1 VTHTKGSDSF
11 RFSFWRALFL
21 LRSGK
26 FREFFLALTRKSKT
40 LIPIDEQEQYQKW
53 IEINESNESHR
64 VELQLWCSNLS
75 DPALVTFILRGG
87 DDDQALIDK
96 TVESLQ
102 SQYYGNWQLLIS
114 GSGNASQIHDSRV
127 QNVNETEISKGV
139 KGEWLAPISQGDTLS
154 STALGEVFRVITNQ
168 QDLDFIYTDHDV
180 MDADDTRS
188 DPFFKPEWSPE
199 FLGDLPYTSRL
210 SVYRTQ
216 LIPTDSLFWI
226 DEQSWLKY
234 FASRSVR
241 ATRIPKVLYHF
252 SKKPEFNLK
261 PQSPRLQNPGSISI
275 LIPTHD
281 QPEKLKCAVD
291 SILNK
296 STYSNFEIVI
306 LNNSSE
312 QQQTLQLFEEIRKRD
327 RIRILDYPHPFNF
340 SAINNYGVAQIDS
353 DYVVFL
359 NDDTE
364 VITLVWLEAMMD
376 YAQKDQIG
384 AVGAKLLYRD
394 NTIQHGGILIG
405 QPQIAV
411 HAHKGFP
418 KDSEGYQKRL
428 VAVQNFSAVTAACMM
443 MRRDLFLKVG
453 GFDENLPLAYND
465 VDLCLK
471 LLALGKRIVWTPYAE
486 LFHDESQTRG
496 LEVSLEKQKRLSS
509 EKDYFLQRWKDVLEK
524 DDPYYSPNLFLENGA
539 FKIRV

>member
-1 VTHTKGSDSF
+1 MTDSAGPNSF
-11 RFSFWRALFL
+11 RFSFWRALYL

-26 FREFFLALTRKSKT
+26 FREFFSALTRKSKN
-40 LIPIDEQEQYQKW
+40 LVPLDENQQYHKW
-53 IEINESNESHR
+53 IQNNETETSAS
-64 VELQLWCSNLS
+64 ELKQWCAKLNDPPLITFIIRSSS
-75 DPALVTFILRGG
+75 DPTLLERTI
-87 DDDQALIDK
+87 
-96 TVESLQ
+96 ESLRTQ
-102 SQYYGNWQLLIS
+102 FSEKWELLVS
-114 GSGNASQIHDSRV
+114 ENETAGTQADSRIHFV
-127 QNVNETEISKGV
+127 KETEISRSV
-139 KGEWLAPISQGDTLS
+139 KGEWLAPLNEGDKLS
-154 STALGEVFRVITNQ
+154 STALVEVLRVIDNQ
-168 QDLDFIYTDHDV
+168 QNLDFIYTDHDLI
-180 MDADDTRS
+180 DAAGKRS

-199 FLGDLPYTSRL
+199 FLSDLPYTSRL
-210 SVYRTQ
+210 AVYRSK

-234 FASRSVR
+234 FVSRSVR
-241 ATRIPKVLYHF
+241 AIRIPKVLYHF
-252 SKKPEFNLK
+252 SKIPEFNLK
-261 PQSPRLQNPGSISI
+261 PLLLRLQNPGSVSI
-275 LIPTHD
+275 LIPTQD

-291 SILNK
+291 SILEK
-296 STYSNFEIVI
+296 STYSNYEIVI
-306 LNNSSE
+306 LNNSSIQE
-312 QQQTLQLFEEIRKRD
+312 QTLQCFDELRKKNQ
-327 RIRILDYPHPFNF
+327 IQIIDYPHPFNF
-340 SAINNYGVAQIDS
+340 SAINNYGVSEVAS

-364 VITLVWLEAMMD
+364 VISPSWLEAMME
-376 YAQKDQIG
+376 YAHRDLIG

-428 VAVQNFSAVTAACMM
+428 ISVQNFSAVTAACMM
-443 MRRDLFLKVG
+443 IRRNLFLEIK

-471 LLALGKRIVWTPYAE
+471 LLAHGKRIVWTPYAE

-496 LEVSLEKQKRLSS
+496 LEVSLEKQRRLSS
-509 EKDYFLQRWKDVLEK
+509 ETDYFLERWNDVLEK
-524 DDPYYSPNLFLENGA
+524 GDPYYNPNLSLEDGA

>member
-1 VTHTKGSDSF
+1 VTDTKTQNSF

-26 FREFFLALTRKSKT
+26 FREFFSALSRKSKN
-40 LIPIDEQEQYQKW
+40 LLPVDENEQYKKW
-53 IEINESNESHR
+53 IEKNESNEIHR
-64 VELQLWCSNLS
+64 ELQLWCSNLTN
-75 DPALVTFILRGG
+75 PPLVSFILRGA
-87 DDDQALIDK
+87 DNQTLVDQTI
-96 TVESLQ
+96 ESLQ

-114 GSGNASQIHDSRV
+114 RSDADLSETHDARV
-127 QNVNETEISKGV
+127 EIVPEAEISKNV
-139 KGEWLAPISQGDTLS
+139 KGEWLAPVSQGDILS
-154 STALGEVFRVITNQ
+154 PTALGEVFRAISDQ
-168 QDLDFIYTDHDV
+168 QNLDFIYTDHDL
-180 MDADDTRS
+180 MDANGNRF
-188 DPFFKPEWSPE
+188 DPSFKPEWSPE
-199 FLGDLPYTSRL
+199 FLSDLPYTSRL
-210 SVYRTQ
+210 SVYRSQ
-216 LIPTDSLFWI
+216 LIPADSLFWI

-234 FASRSVR
+234 FASRSVH
-241 ATRIPKVLYHF
+241 AHRIAKVLYHF
-252 SKKPEFNLK
+252 SNKPEFNLK
-261 PQSPRLQNPGSISI
+261 TQSPRLQNPGSISI

-306 LNNSSE
+306 LNNSSRQE
-312 QQQTLQLFEEIRKRD
+312 ETLQLYEALRKRD
-327 RIRILDYPHPFNF
+327 RIRIIDYPHPFNF
-340 SAINNYGVAQIDS
+340 SAINNYGVLQIQS

-384 AVGAKLLYRD
+384 AVGAKLLFRD

-405 QPQIAV
+405 EPQIAV

-418 KDSEGYQKRL
+418 RDAEGYQKRL
-428 VAVQNFSAVTAACMM
+428 VSVQNFSAVTAACMM
-443 MRRDLFLKVG
+443 IRRKLFLEVG

-471 LLALGKRIVWTPYAE
+471 LLALGKRIVWTPHAE

-496 LEVSLEKQKRLSS
+496 LEVSLEKQKRLSA
-509 EKDYFLQRWKDVLEK
+509 EREYFLQRWTDVLEK
-524 DDPYYSPNLFLENGA
+524 GDPYYNPNLSLENGA
-539 FKIRV
+539 FRIRV

>member
-87 DDDQALIDK
+87 DDQALIDK

>member
-1 VTHTKGSDSF
+1 MTDSAGPNSF
-11 RFSFWRALFL
+11 RFSFWRALYL

-26 FREFFLALTRKSKT
+26 FREFFSALTRKSKN
-40 LIPIDEQEQYQKW
+40 LVPLDENQQYHKW
-53 IEINESNESHR
+53 IQNNETETSAS
-64 VELQLWCSNLS
+64 ELKQWCAKLNDPPLITFIIRSSS
-75 DPALVTFILRGG
+75 DPTLLERTI
-87 DDDQALIDK
+87 
-96 TVESLQ
+96 ESLLTQ
-102 SQYYGNWQLLIS
+102 FSEKWELLVS
-114 GSGNASQIHDSRV
+114 ENETAGTQADSRIHFV
-127 QNVNETEISKGV
+127 KETEISRNV
-139 KGEWLAPISQGDTLS
+139 KGEWLAPLNEGDKLS
-154 STALGEVFRVITNQ
+154 ATALVEILRVIDNQ
-168 QDLDFIYTDHDV
+168 QNLDFIYTDHDLI
-180 MDADDTRS
+180 DAAGKRS

-199 FLGDLPYTSRL
+199 FLSDLPYTSRL
-210 SVYRTQ
+210 AVYRSN

-241 ATRIPKVLYHF
+241 AIRIPKVLYHF
-252 SKKPEFNLK
+252 SKIPEFNLK
-261 PQSPRLQNPGSISI
+261 PLLLRLQNPGSVSI
-275 LIPTHD
+275 LIPTQD

-291 SILNK
+291 SILEK
-296 STYSNFEIVI
+296 STYSNYEIVI
-306 LNNSSE
+306 LNNSSVQE
-312 QQQTLQLFEEIRKRD
+312 QTLQCFDELRKKNQ
-327 RIRILDYPHPFNF
+327 IKIIDYPHPFNF
-340 SAINNYGVAQIDS
+340 SAINNYGVSEVAS

-364 VITLVWLEAMMD
+364 VISPSWLEAMME
-376 YAQKDQIG
+376 YAHRDLIG

-428 VAVQNFSAVTAACMM
+428 ISVQNFSAVTAACMM
-443 MRRDLFLKVG
+443 IRRNLFLEIK

-471 LLALGKRIVWTPYAE
+471 LLAHGKRIVWTPYAE

-509 EKDYFLQRWKDVLEK
+509 ETDYFLERWHDVLEK
-524 DDPYYSPNLFLENGA
+524 GDPYYNPNLSLEDGA

>member
-1 VTHTKGSDSF
+1 MTHTKGSDSF

-53 IEINESNESHR
+53 IEINESNENHR

-87 DDDQALIDK
+87 DDQALIDK

-114 GSGNASQIHDSRV
+114 GSSSASQIHDSRV
-127 QNVNETEISKGV
+127 QNVNETEISKGI

-180 MDADDTRS
+180 MDADGRRS

-241 ATRIPKVLYHF
+241 AIRIPKVLYHF

-296 STYSNFEIVI
+296 STYTNFEIVI

-327 RIRILDYPHPFNF
+327 RIRVLDYPHPFNF

-405 QPQIAV
+405 LPQIAV

-443 MRRDLFLKVG
+443 MRRDLFLEVG

-471 LLALGKRIVWTPYAE
+471 LLAFGKRIVWTPYAE

-509 EKDYFLQRWKDVLEK
+509 EADYFLQRWKDVLEK
-524 DDPYYSPNLFLENGA
+524 GDPYYNPNLTLENGA

>member
-1 VTHTKGSDSF
+1 VTESKGPNSF
-11 RFSFWRALFL
+11 RFSFWRAVFL

-26 FREFFLALTRKSKT
+26 FREFFSALSRKSKT
-40 LIPIDEQEQYQKW
+40 IIPIDEEQQYQIW
-53 IEINESNESHR
+53 IEKNESNETHR
-64 VELQLWCSNLS
+64 IELQAWCSNLS

-87 DDDQALIDK
+87 DDQALIDQ
-96 TVESLQ
+96 TVDSLQ

-114 GSGNASQIHDSRV
+114 GSNTASEIHDSRV
-127 QNVNETEISKGV
+127 LYVQETEISKNV
-139 KGEWLAPISQGDTLS
+139 KGQWLAPISQGDTLS
-154 STALGEVFRVITNQ
+154 STALGEVFRVISNQ
-168 QDLDFIYTDHDV
+168 QNLDFIYTDHDV
-180 MDADDTRS
+180 IDASGKRS

-210 SVYRTQ
+210 SVYRSQ

-241 ATRIPKVLYHF
+241 AIRIPKVLYHF
-252 SKKPEFNLK
+252 SKKPQFNLK

-275 LIPTHD
+275 LIPTRD

-306 LNNSSE
+306 INNSSE
-312 QQQTLQLFEEIRKRD
+312 QQQTLQVFEEIRKRD
-327 RIRILDYPHPFNF
+327 RIRIIDYPHPFNF

-353 DYVVFL
+353 DYIVFL

-364 VITLVWLEAMMD
+364 VITLGWLEAMME
-376 YAQKDQIG
+376 YAQKDLVG

-411 HAHKGFP
+411 HAHRGFP

-428 VAVQNFSAVTAACMM
+428 VSVQNFSAVTAACMM
-443 MRRDLFLKVG
+443 MRRNLFLEVG
-453 GFDENLPLAYND
+453 GFDENLPFAYND

-524 DDPYYSPNLFLENGA
+524 DDPYYSPNLSLENGS

>member
-1 VTHTKGSDSF
+1 MTDSAGPNSF
-11 RFSFWRALFL
+11 RFSFWRALYL

-26 FREFFLALTRKSKT
+26 FREFFSALTRKSKN
-40 LIPIDEQEQYQKW
+40 LVPLDENQQYHKW
-53 IEINESNESHR
+53 IQNNETETSAS
-64 VELQLWCSNLS
+64 ELKQWCAKLNDPPLITFIIRSSS
-75 DPALVTFILRGG
+75 DPTLLERTI
-87 DDDQALIDK
+87 
-96 TVESLQ
+96 ESLRTQ
-102 SQYYGNWQLLIS
+102 FSEKWELLVS
-114 GSGNASQIHDSRV
+114 ENETAGTQADSRIHFV
-127 QNVNETEISKGV
+127 KETEISRNV
-139 KGEWLAPISQGDTLS
+139 KGEWLAPLNEGDKLS
-154 STALGEVFRVITNQ
+154 STALVEVLRVIDNQ
-168 QDLDFIYTDHDV
+168 QNLDFIYTDHDLI
-180 MDADDTRS
+180 DAAGKRS

-199 FLGDLPYTSRL
+199 FLSDLPYTSRL
-210 SVYRTQ
+210 AVYRSK

-241 ATRIPKVLYHF
+241 AIRIPKVLYHF
-252 SKKPEFNLK
+252 SKIPEFNLK
-261 PQSPRLQNPGSISI
+261 PLLLRLQNPGSVSI
-275 LIPTHD
+275 LIPTQD

-291 SILNK
+291 SILEK
-296 STYSNFEIVI
+296 STYSNYEIVI
-306 LNNSSE
+306 LNNSSIQE
-312 QQQTLQLFEEIRKRD
+312 QTLQCFDELRKKNQ
-327 RIRILDYPHPFNF
+327 IQIIDYPHPFNF
-340 SAINNYGVAQIDS
+340 SAINNYGVSEVAS

-364 VITLVWLEAMMD
+364 VISPSWLEAMME
-376 YAQKDQIG
+376 YAQRDLIG

-428 VAVQNFSAVTAACMM
+428 ISVQNFSAVTAACMM
-443 MRRDLFLKVG
+443 IRRNLFLEIK

-471 LLALGKRIVWTPYAE
+471 LLAHGKRIVWTPYAE

-496 LEVSLEKQKRLSS
+496 LEVSLEKQRRLSS
-509 EKDYFLQRWKDVLEK
+509 ETDYFLERWNDVLEK
-524 DDPYYSPNLFLENGA
+524 GDPYYNPNLSLEGGA